1 MSWVLVI
8 GVTWVVLAA
17 AAAVLI
23 AGAVRVAD
31 RQASDTVV
39 GDLSADQPNFVVD
52 RPVVDRPSAEVTRT
66 TDPPREL
73 SVPTPRGDQATRTA
87 APHPR
92 PSAPPPTT
100 GTP

>member
-1 MSWVLVI
+1 VI

-31 RQASDTVV
+31 RQASDSAVD
-39 GDLSADQPNFVVD
+39 DLSADQPNFVVD
-52 RPVVDRPSAEVTRT
+52 RPVVDRPPAEATWT
-66 TDPPREL
+66 TDPHREL
-73 SVPTPRGDQATRTA
+73 SVPTPHGDQATKTA
-87 APHPR
+87 APPPR
-92 PSAPPPTT
+92 RSPPPPTT